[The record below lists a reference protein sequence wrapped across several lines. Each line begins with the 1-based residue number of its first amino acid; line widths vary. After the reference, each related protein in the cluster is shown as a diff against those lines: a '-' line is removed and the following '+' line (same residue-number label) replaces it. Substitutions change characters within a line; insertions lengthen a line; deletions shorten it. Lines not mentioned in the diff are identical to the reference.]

1 MNKTIEKLIIEK
13 DIRRQ
18 LTILQLLESGKVG
31 LTYGGI
37 AIELECSK
45 RTVLNDIEKIRGLLP
60 FGWEIE
66 TTRKR
71 GIYLKKC
78 PYEPMSMLYE
88 KVLNQSPMVEI
99 LKGLLVNK
107 KCSINEWA
115 EILHIGEDTTKKYFK
130 KLNTILTE
138 FDLAIHPSQLIIEG
152 NEINIR
158 YFYSRLLF
166 SSSEIMSLRDET
178 NKNFKLFQEFFE
190 SILEEQRFQ
199 IDLALSWSYIIARRL
214 DSKLEI
220 DDQSNLYLS
229 LFYEEALV
237 KHEEPL
243 KKLII
248 RLESEN
254 NVHLS
259 KEEQNFLF
267 VILLEASLSSEV
279 VVDYHYS
286 FFNNG
291 TIEMLESCMEFAT
304 SVCQKLGLNGIEK
317 VYGEHC
323 YLLLNT
329 KVVLGKVSK
338 LLQKTEEGISEE
350 IAVSYREWV
359 EVIKKD
365 SFLLPKELLGEIPY
379 YSDVMI
385 ELTLLMIACQS
396 QHQRDKRLVVLAL
409 NSYPIWLQ
417 FVRENL
423 EINLNRSIELV
434 DYCDKPSAIDEIIL
448 LQPDLVITNQNL
460 DFPNDLSCIWVSKVP
475 SFTEMKQVIEK
486 IHRLT

>member
-1 MNKTIEKLIIEK
+1 M
-13 DIRRQ
+13 
-18 LTILQLLESGKVG
+18 
-31 LTYGGI
+31 
-37 AIELECSK
+37 
-45 RTVLNDIEKIRGLLP
+45 
-60 FGWEIE
+60 
-66 TTRKR
+66 
-71 GIYLKKC
+71 
-78 PYEPMSMLYE
+78 
-88 KVLNQSPMVEI
+88 
-99 LKGLLVNK
+99 
-107 KCSINEWA
+107 
-115 EILHIGEDTTKKYFK
+115 
-130 KLNTILTE
+130 
-138 FDLAIHPSQLIIEG
+138 
-152 NEINIR
+152 
-158 YFYSRLLF
+158 
-166 SSSEIMSLRDET
+166 
-178 NKNFKLFQEFFE
+178 
-190 SILEEQRFQ
+190 
-199 IDLALSWSYIIARRL
+199 

-220 DDQSNLYLS
+220 DVQSNLYLS

-379 YSDVMI
+379 YS
-385 ELTLLMIACQS
+385 
-396 QHQRDKRLVVLAL
+396 
-409 NSYPIWLQ
+409 
-417 FVRENL
+417 
-423 EINLNRSIELV
+423 
-434 DYCDKPSAIDEIIL
+434 
-448 LQPDLVITNQNL
+448 
-460 DFPNDLSCIWVSKVP
+460 
-475 SFTEMKQVIEK
+475 
-486 IHRLT
+486 